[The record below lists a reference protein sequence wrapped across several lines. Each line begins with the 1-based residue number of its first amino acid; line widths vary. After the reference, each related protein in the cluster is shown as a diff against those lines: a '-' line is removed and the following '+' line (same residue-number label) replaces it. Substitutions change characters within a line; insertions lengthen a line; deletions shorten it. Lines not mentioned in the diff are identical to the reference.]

1 MAWYCS
7 HFARDPT
14 RSIYSLGCNLHYIGG
29 FILMTEEQKKAL
41 EELSRLGEEQEAAQE
56 KYEEENDAWWE
67 SLTQEEQM
75 DAFHAVVKRIVQG
88 ELRDR
93 GTYRYVLY
101 DVFGF
106 GSESYGMGMN
116 CGFMELHNSIYT
128 HEEMRELRDRELA
141 AKGIKVETVKLNLN
155 DENS

>member
-1 MAWYCS
+1 MS
-7 HFARDPT
+7 EDR
-14 RSIYSLGCNLHYIGG
+14 
-29 FILMTEEQKKAL
+29 KKAL
-41 EELSRLGEEQEAAQE
+41 TELTELSQLFEEIERNYDE
-56 KYEEENDAWWE
+56 DANTWWE
-67 SLTQEEQM
+67 KLSEDERHL
-75 DAFHAVVKRIVQG
+75 AFYSVVKRLVKG

-106 GSESYGMGMN
+106 DESSYVMGMN

-141 AKGIKVETVKLNLN
+141 AAGIKVETKTIKL
-155 DENS
+155 EKEK